1 MASLITLAQEF
12 TFSWTFIQAYVWYL
26 FTKYRTCCQENYV
39 PINKENFGWQQTLTP
54 AKKKN
59 DSTVNYHLLCWW
71 EHGPYF
77 MCSLIIPLSSY
88 MWSLLIPLCLLY
100 VEFTES
106 TVYVLCGVY
115 IFRYLC
121 ICGVYWVHCV
131 CYTCKV
137 YLFHCLCYM
146 WSLPSPLSMLYVDFT
161 YSTIFVCVEFT
172 YSTIFVYVEFS
183 YSICLLYM

>member
-1 MASLITLAQEF
+1 MPKNLLSHEHLYKHMFDIYLRNIELAAKKIMSPS
-12 TFSWTFIQAYVWYL
+12 TRKISAG
-26 FTKYRTCCQENYV
+26 
-39 PINKENFGWQQTLTP
+39 NKHWLPQ
-54 AKKKN
+54 KKN

-115 IFRYLC
+115 IFHYLC